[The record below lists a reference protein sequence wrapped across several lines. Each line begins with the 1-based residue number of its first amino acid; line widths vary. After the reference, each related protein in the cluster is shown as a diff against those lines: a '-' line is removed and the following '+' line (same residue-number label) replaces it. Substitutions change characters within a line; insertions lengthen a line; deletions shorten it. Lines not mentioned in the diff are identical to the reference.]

1 MQRRS
6 FLQQAVL
13 LGSGLSDFEKR
24 IPEVLKETKTPG
36 LSIAVV
42 QAGRLAWSRGY
53 GNANPATVFQAA
65 SMSKPVFAY
74 AVMKLCERGKIT
86 LDTPLTRYTR
96 ERFLAGDPRLDRIT
110 ARHVL
115 SHSSGFQNSRSGDLP
130 LKIHFNPGE
139 KWMYSG
145 EGFAYLQ
152 SVVTHLTG
160 KVDRGNCAQ
169 FEAGLEVCATN
180 FEAYMKTNVLDP
192 LGMKSSSYS
201 IAAKRADGPA
211 IARYGAMGG
220 LLTTPSD
227 YAKFLIAMMKSPA
240 GIREMFRPQVEVE
253 QAGDYKISWG
263 LGWRIAQ
270 SKSATLVGHGGDNPG
285 YHCLSQM
292 NLERKSAFVMMTN
305 SDGGVELLQRL
316 APALARQVV
325 EN

>member
-6 FLQQAVL
+6 FLKQSGL
-13 LGSGLSDFEKR
+13 LGSGLADFEKG
-24 IPEVLKETKTPG
+24 IPAILRKTSTPG

-42 QAGRLAWSRGY
+42 KGGRLAWSRGY
-53 GNANPATVFQAA
+53 GVANEATVFQAA
-65 SMSKPVFAY
+65 SMSKPLFAY
-74 AVMKLCERGKIT
+74 AVMKLCERGVMS
-86 LDTPLTRYTR
+86 LDTPLTKYTS
-96 ERFLAGDPRLDRIT
+96 ERFLAGDPRLEQIT

-115 SHSSGFQNSRSGDLP
+115 SHTSGFQNTRSGDLP
-130 LKIHFNPGE
+130 LKIHFKPGE

-152 SVVTHLTG
+152 SVVTHLVG

-180 FEAYMKTNVLDP
+180 FEAYMKANVLDP
-192 LGMKSSSYS
+192 LEMKLSSYS
-201 IAAKRADGPA
+201 IADKDRQGPG

-227 YAKFLIAMMKSPA
+227 YARFLIAMMKSPA
-240 GIREMFRPQVEVE
+240 SIREMFRPQVEVE
-253 QAGDYKISWG
+253 QAKDYRISWG
-263 LGWRIAQ
+263 LGWRIAR

-292 NLERKSAFVMMTN
+292 NVERKAGFVMMTN
-305 SDGGVELLQRL
+305 SDGKVELLKRL
-316 APALARQVV
+316 APELARQVV